1 MIYKS
6 IDELVGKTPLFH
18 AKNLQEKLNLK
29 GTLLLKLESFNPA
42 GSIKDRVALEMLN
55 SAIKDG
61 KLKEGGTII
70 EPTSGNTGIG
80 LTAIAVPKG
89 YKVILTMPDTM
100 SIERI
105 KLLKAYGAEVVLT
118 DGKLGMKGALD
129 KAEELNKTTPNSII
143 MGQFENSANPTAHYN
158 TTARE
163 IWEDSLGKLDILV
176 AGIGT
181 GGTISGTAKYLKEQ
195 NKDIL
200 VVGVEPFDSPLITK
214 GVSGGHKLQGIGAN
228 FLPKNLDL
236 SVIDKVLTAKDQD
249 AFSCA
254 RLLAKTE
261 GLLCGISS
269 GASVSVAIELL
280 KKEEYKDKCV
290 VAILP
295 DTGDRYLSTEL
306 FE

>member
-18 AKNLQEKLNLK
+18 AKNLQKALNLK
-29 GTLLLKLESFNPA
+29 GALLLKLESFNPA

-55 SAIKDG
+55 CAIKDG

-100 SIERI
+100 SVERI

-118 DGKLGMKGALD
+118 DGKLGMQGAID
-129 KAEELNKTTPNSII
+129 KAEELRKNISNSII
-143 MGQFENSANPTAHYN
+143 MGQFDNIANPTAHYK

-163 IWEDSLGKLDILV
+163 IWEDSLGKVDILV

-181 GGTISGTAKYLKEQ
+181 GGTISGCAKYLKEQ
-195 NKDIL
+195 KEEIL
-200 VVGVEPFDSPLITK
+200 VVGVEPHSSPLITK

-228 FLPKNLDL
+228 FIPKNLDL
-236 SVIDKVLTAKDQD
+236 SVIDKVLTIKEED

-269 GASVSVAIELL
+269 GASLSVAIELL
-280 KKEEYKDKCV
+280 RKEENEGKCA